1 MTGRGSSAAI
11 GRAGEEA
18 AACAL
23 RKEGMKVLFR
33 NVRSQAG
40 EIDLIAQDGESL
52 VFVEVKHWPAYG
64 LDSLDYGINPKKKR
78 RIIETAK
85 YFLSMHREYNG
96 RPVRFDVVFVS
107 AGDASYTRF
116 ESAFMETEIET

>member
-1 MTGRGSSAAI
+1 MTGRGNNTAT
-11 GRAGEEA
+11 GRAGEET

-23 RKEGMKVLFR
+23 RREGMRILFR

-64 LDSLDYGINPKKKR
+64 LDSLGYGINAKKKR

-85 YFLSMHREYNG
+85 YFLSMHREYND

-107 AGDASYTRF
+107 AGDTSYTRF